1 MRAVGRS
8 LVLLPLLAMTL
19 TSCTLPSHFQ
29 AMRSEIAALAVE
41 PDPPTVDG
49 LRRYRGVIHVHSHLS
64 HDSRGDDDEILRA
77 AVAAGADFLMM
88 TDHNGPEIFRRGL
101 NGLHGGIL
109 VLRGAEIRA
118 EEDYVL
124 ALGIDSFIDPDG
136 MTFREVTAAVA
147 AQGGV
152 AIGAHPA
159 RFRHWDDPN
168 LAGVEVWDL
177 YDEATTDR
185 WRYAG
190 RAFDILLSYGDYP
203 AEILLGIVRHP
214 AAALARFDDE
224 TRRRRLV
231 AVGTPDAHQNIRVL
245 GRQLDRYPLAFR
257 LVTTYLFAEDRT
269 KTALL
274 DALRRGRTYFAFDA
288 LTPAA
293 TFDFR
298 IVDARG
304 ATWLMG
310 DEPAAARDQTLHVF
324 APHRGRITVVRDG
337 RVIGQ
342 ADAARLALPV
352 DGPGVYRAEVAL
364 QVQGRWRPWIYS
376 NPIYVR

>member
-1 MRAVGRS
+1 MQVAGKVLDRFPGSGLGERHRAR
-8 LVLLPLLAMTL
+8 
-19 TSCTLPSHFQ
+19 
-29 AMRSEIAALAVE
+29 
-41 PDPPTVDG
+41 D
-49 LRRYRGVIHVHSHLS
+49 
-64 HDSRGDDDEILRA
+64 
-77 AVAAGADFLMM
+77 
-88 TDHNGPEIFRRGL
+88 
-101 NGLHGGIL
+101 L

-168 LAGVEVWDL
+168 LAGVEVWNL
-177 YDEATTDR
+177 YDEATADR

-190 RAFDILLSYGDYP
+190 LALDILLFYGDYP

-214 AAALARFDDE
+214 AALARFDDE
-224 TRRRRLV
+224 TRRRRLA
-231 AVGTPDAHQNIRVL
+231 AVGTPDAHQNVRVL

-257 LVTTYLFAEDRT
+257 LVTTYLLAEDHT

>member
-1 MRAVGRS
+1 
-8 LVLLPLLAMTL
+8 MTL
-19 TSCTLPSHFQ
+19 TSCTFPSRFQ

-41 PDPPTVDG
+41 PDPPTLDG

-77 AVAAGADFLMM
+77 AAAAGVDFLMM

-109 VLRGAEIRA
+109 VLRGAEIRV

-124 ALGIDSFIDPDG
+124 ALGIDAFIDPDG
-136 MTFREVTAAVA
+136 MTFREVTAAIA

-152 AIGAHPA
+152 AIGAHPN
-159 RFRHWDDPN
+159 RFKHWDDPN
-168 LAGVEVWDL
+168 LAGVEVWNL

-190 RAFDILLSYGDYP
+190 RALDILLSYGDYP

-214 AAALARFDDE
+214 AAALARFDGE
-224 TRRRRLV
+224 TLRRRLV
-231 AVGTPDAHQNIRVL
+231 AVGAPNAHQNIRVL
-245 GRQLDRYPLAFR
+245 GRQLDPYPLAFR
-257 LVTTYLFAEDRT
+257 LVTTYLFAEDHT

-337 RVIGQ
+337 RVIGR